1 MPTSSFPYNP
11 MPPSLEDPKEKE
23 LAPLPERKEF

>member
-11 MPPSLEDPKEKE
+11 TTPSLEDPKEKE